1 MKKLPGSSI
10 DSKASSRSACRRSP
24 KSPSANGPLK
34 ASRPLLA
41 KLNLLSRRSLSAGGI
56 TENFSGRDQ
65 TFVNV
70 AEQAK
75 FIRNSLPLGGLFAGL
90 DWRISPVPFPL
101 GEDVAKEIESLGR
114 VLLQFYRAVNLLYRK
129 SAEGKQP
136 EWVARWL
143 DLGKPA
149 DLIALQRSPA
159 FKNDVPHV
167 IRPDILLTENGLSIT
182 ELDSVPGGIGL
193 TAWLN
198 QTYSNVGQASRLPG
212 AEGATA
218 EDKTGRRDACPAL
231 VGGADGMLRGFESIF
246 GDAKQVHLVVSEEA
260 ATYRPEMEWLAG
272 QLNDQKRRTFNIQHS
287 TFNEFA
293 EGDAVYRFFEL
304 FDLANVANSKK
315 IFELAAE
322 RKIRLTPPPKPVF
335 EEKMLFALLWN
346 RNLQGFWRQE
356 LGEGFF
362 TRLKKLVPYTWVVD
376 PAPIPPHAA
385 IPELNLTD
393 WQQVKTLSQK
403 ERELILKISGFS
415 EHAWGARGVFLG
427 SDLSQADWA
436 KAVDDALQHFDQS
449 PQVLQRYHKP
459 TLVEA
464 QWFDFE
470 KNEVMPMKGRVR
482 LCPYYFVSGEGD
494 AARPQ
499 LGGVLA
505 TINPADKKIIHGM
518 ADAILAPCTT

>member
-1 MKKLPGSSI
+1 M
-10 DSKASSRSACRRSP
+10 SP
-24 KSPSANGPLK
+24 
-34 ASRPLLA
+34 
-41 KLNLLSRRSLSAGGI
+41 
-56 TENFSGRDQ
+56 Q
-65 TFVNV
+65 
-70 AEQAK
+70 QAATA
-75 FIRNSLPLGGLFAGL
+75 IRNALPPGGLFAGL
-90 DWRISPVPFPL
+90 EWRISPTPFPL
-101 GEDVAKEIESLGR
+101 GESVAKEIESLGR

-149 DLIALQRSPA
+149 ELIALQRSPA
-159 FKNDVPHV
+159 FKNDVPRV

-198 QTYSNVGQASRLPG
+198 KTYSNIS
-212 AEGATA
+212 EG
-218 EDKTGRRDACPAL
+218 GVPRRPNQDGDSQSSPL
-231 VGGADGMLRGFESIF
+231 REMEVIGGADGMVRGFESIF
-246 GDAKQVHLVVSEEA
+246 GDAKHVHIVVSEEA
-260 ATYRPEMEWLAG
+260 ATYRPEMEWMAG
-272 QLNDQKRRTFNIQHS
+272 QLNEQKHRTFNIQHS
-287 TFNEFA
+287 TFSEFA

-304 FDLANVANSKK
+304 FDLANVPNSKR

-322 RKIRLTPPPKPVF
+322 KKIRLTPPPKPVF

-346 RNLQGFWRQE
+346 RNLQNFWRQE

-362 TRLKKLVPYTWVVD
+362 ARLKKLVPYTWIVD
-376 PAPIPPHAA
+376 PAPLPPQAA
-385 IPELNLTD
+385 IPGLDLTD
-393 WQQVKTLSQK
+393 WQQLKTLSQK
-403 ERELILKISGFS
+403 ERELILKVSGFS

-427 SDLSQADWA
+427 SDLSHEDWA
-436 KAVDDALQHFDQS
+436 KAVEDALQHFGQS
-449 PQVLQRYHKP
+449 PRVLQRYHKP
-459 TLVEA
+459 VLVEA

-470 KNEVMPMKGRVR
+470 KNELVPMKGRVR

-518 ADAILAPCTT
+518 ADAILAPGAKQVVS